1 MIPQHIKERIAKDA
15 ESQYLPCGGCG
26 ATKPADRCVGC
37 FHSFA
42 QLAADGYISG
52 AEAEAERALLL
63 VQAME
68 KVKRSCLA
76 TGPEAELRD
85 VVINDILKQAESA
98 LATYNSK
105 KG

>member
-52 AEAEAERALLL
+52 AEAEAERAEALIECLLKIKNNIYTTH
-63 VQAME
+63 AIDKKIDE
-68 KVKRSCLA
+68 
-76 TGPEAELRD
+76 T
-85 VVINDILKQAESA
+85 

-105 KG
+105 K